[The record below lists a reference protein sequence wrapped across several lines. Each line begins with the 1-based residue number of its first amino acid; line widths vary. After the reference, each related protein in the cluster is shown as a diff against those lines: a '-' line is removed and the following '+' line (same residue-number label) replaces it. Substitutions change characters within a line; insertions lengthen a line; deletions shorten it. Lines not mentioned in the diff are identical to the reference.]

1 MPDRPSR
8 NPAPALEP
16 DTYVVPDL
24 GGPAAAAVAAA
35 VRSRF
40 VYRAADAVAEV
51 HAGGDGR

>member
-16 DTYVVPDL
+16 DTYVVLDL
-24 GGPAAAAVAAA
+24 GGPAAAAVAA

-40 VYRAADAVAEV
+40 VYHAADAVAEV
-51 HAGGDGR
+51 HGGGDGR